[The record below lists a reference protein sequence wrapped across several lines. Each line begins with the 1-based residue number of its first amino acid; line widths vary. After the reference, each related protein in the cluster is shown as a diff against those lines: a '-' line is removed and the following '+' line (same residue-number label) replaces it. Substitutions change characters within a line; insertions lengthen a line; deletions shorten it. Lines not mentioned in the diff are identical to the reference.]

1 MTTKP
6 ELELIIDNTEEE
18 EEDDLDVDL
27 CHANKN
33 IALNILHDDLSP
45 DDYHFMASV
54 YYLYIEAIDILTHRG
69 FPAVDL
75 MEELTYC
82 IKQADPD
89 ASKATEPE
97 LTLVDENYEPEE
109 E

>member
-33 IALNILHDDLSP
+33 IARKLLI
-45 DDYHFMASV
+45 
-54 YYLYIEAIDILTHRG
+54 
-69 FPAVDL
+69 
-75 MEELTYC
+75 
-82 IKQADPD
+82 
-89 ASKATEPE
+89 
-97 LTLVDENYEPEE
+97 
-109 E
+109 